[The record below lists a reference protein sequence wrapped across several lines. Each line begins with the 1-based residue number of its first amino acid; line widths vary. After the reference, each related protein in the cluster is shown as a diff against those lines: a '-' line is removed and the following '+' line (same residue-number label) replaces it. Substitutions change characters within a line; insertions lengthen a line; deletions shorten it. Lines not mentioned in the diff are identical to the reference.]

1 MALAVESYQRCV
13 CARGGATQGAK
24 RANVNRARNPYAQRR
39 GLWCCSGS
47 RWVPYRLQRVPWF
60 PTDSQRVFGCCGPLT
75 SRCGRRQS
83 VVARAARHGL
93 EAEGAAGRR
102 RRQRKRAMHA
112 RAAETR
118 DINIGGGEG
127 GKGFTYLRVGAGH
140 EPGRRRRRARR
151 ESRSPRAAAPPNIAR
166 SRDVTE

>member
-13 CARGGATQGAK
+13 CARGELHKVQREQMLTEHETRTQK
-24 RANVNRARNPYAQRR
+24 RR

-47 RWVPYRLQRVPWF
+47 RWVPYRLQRVQWF

-102 RRQRKRAMHA
+102 RRRRKRAINA